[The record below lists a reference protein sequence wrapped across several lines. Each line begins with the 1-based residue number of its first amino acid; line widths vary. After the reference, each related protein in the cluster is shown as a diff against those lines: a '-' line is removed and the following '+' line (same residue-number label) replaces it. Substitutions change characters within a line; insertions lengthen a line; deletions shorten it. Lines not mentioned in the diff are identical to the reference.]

1 MVRQSNIVALAVAA
15 LALGIAG
22 PAASQ
27 SLERAGPQAVNTAAH
42 VVVQVVVQTPPGISR
57 EAIVQGFQNA
67 VPTYA
72 AVPGLIRKYFT
83 VTDSGFGGTYLF
95 VSRQAAENW
104 FNAAWRQRVIATYGN
119 APVVTYFDAPVQVDG
134 RNPAGA
140 P

>member
-1 MVRQSNIVALAVAA
+1 MLRKAKITAMAA
-15 LALGIAG
+15 AAFSLGIAG
-22 PAASQ
+22 AVASSAQ
-27 SLERAGPQAVNTAAH
+27 ERQVQQTANTSAH
-42 VVVQVVVQTPPGISR
+42 VVVQVVVQTPPGVSR

-83 VTDSGFGGTYLF
+83 VTDTGFGGTYLF
-95 VSRQAAENW
+95 ASRQAAESW
-104 FNAAWRQRVIATYGN
+104 FNAAWRQRVIATYGS

-134 RNPAGA
+134 RNPTGA